1 MLWSVMKGY
10 TKEQLVKDIVA
21 GIIVAIIALPLSI
34 ALALASGV
42 TPERGIYT
50 AITAGFVISFLG
62 GSRVQIAGPTAAFA
76 TIVAGIAAENG
87 IEGLAL
93 ATVMAG
99 IILIIM
105 GVCRMGSLIKY
116 IPYTITT
123 GFTAGIAVTI
133 FIGQIKDFL
142 GLTVVSEEPLI
153 ETMDKL
159 VGDIRFIS
167 TINVQAVIVGAV
179 CLAILIVWPM
189 INETIPPSLLAVIA
203 GIAMVKGLHMP
214 VNTIG
219 DLYTI
224 SNALPALTV
233 PVFNF
238 DMVQKLLP
246 DAKNVGILYC
256 SAEANSV
263 YQAEQAQKYLEKA
276 GINVKTYTAADS
288 NDIQQVVTKA
298 ADENDAIYIPT
309 DNTIASN
316 MEIVKNVTVPAKVPV
331 IAGEENMCSAGGL
344 ATLSIS
350 YESIGYN
357 AGLMAYDILVNGK
370 NPADMPIQYADDVTL
385 KYNADIAS
393 ELGIEIPD
401 DMVAIE
407 KEDK

>member
-1 MLWSVMKGY
+1 MKKVIALLLAMSMTVVAFTGC
-10 TKEQLVKDIVA
+10 TAGQKASEEKKTETADKTSDKKEDGDKVYHIGIIQLVEHQ
-21 GIIVAIIALPLSI
+21 ALDAATEGFQK
-34 ALALASGV
+34 ALK
-42 TPERGIYT
+42 EK
-50 AITAGFVISFLG
+50 LG
-62 GSRVQIAGPTAAFA
+62 DKVEFDVQNAQGEETNCA
-76 TIVAGIAAENG
+76 TI
-87 IEGLAL
+87 
-93 ATVMAG
+93 ATKFVNSNVDLIMANA
-99 IILIIM
+99 
-105 GVCRMGSLIKY
+105 
-116 IPYTITT
+116 T
-123 GFTAGIAVTI
+123 
-133 FIGQIKDFL
+133 
-142 GLTVVSEEPLI
+142 
-153 ETMDKL
+153 
-159 VGDIRFIS
+159 
-167 TINVQAVIVGAV
+167 QAVISSATATSDIPIVGTSVTDYVTTGTVKSNDAPGGNV
-179 CLAILIVWPM
+179 TGTSDLAPIDQQV
-189 INETIPPSLLAVIA
+189 ELL
-203 GIAMVKGLHMP
+203 
-214 VNTIG
+214 
-219 DLYTI
+219 
-224 SNALPALTV
+224 
-233 PVFNF
+233 
-238 DMVQKLLP
+238 QKLVP

-276 GINVKTYTAADS
+276 GITAKTYTAADS

-331 IAGEENMCSAGGL
+331 IAGEENMCSVGGL

>member
-1 MLWSVMKGY
+1 MKKVIALLLAMSMTVAAFTGCTAGQKASEEKKTETADKTSDKNGDKVY
-10 TKEQLVKDIVA
+10 HIGIIQLVEHQ
-21 GIIVAIIALPLSI
+21 ALDAATEGFQK
-34 ALALASGV
+34 ALK
-42 TPERGIYT
+42 EK
-50 AITAGFVISFLG
+50 LG
-62 GSRVQIAGPTAAFA
+62 DKVEFDVQNAQGEETNCA
-76 TIVAGIAAENG
+76 TI
-87 IEGLAL
+87 
-93 ATVMAG
+93 ATKFVNSNVDLIMANA
-99 IILIIM
+99 
-105 GVCRMGSLIKY
+105 
-116 IPYTITT
+116 T
-123 GFTAGIAVTI
+123 
-133 FIGQIKDFL
+133 
-142 GLTVVSEEPLI
+142 
-153 ETMDKL
+153 
-159 VGDIRFIS
+159 
-167 TINVQAVIVGAV
+167 QAVISSATATSDIPIVGTSVTDYVTTGTVKSNDAPGGNV
-179 CLAILIVWPM
+179 TGTSDLAPIDQQV
-189 INETIPPSLLAVIA
+189 ELL
-203 GIAMVKGLHMP
+203 
-214 VNTIG
+214 
-219 DLYTI
+219 
-224 SNALPALTV
+224 
-233 PVFNF
+233 
-238 DMVQKLLP
+238 QKLLP

>member
-1 MLWSVMKGY
+1 MKKVIALLLAMSMTVAALTGC
-10 TKEQLVKDIVA
+10 TAGQKASEEKKTETADKTSDKKEDGDKVYHIGIIQLVEHQ
-21 GIIVAIIALPLSI
+21 ALDAATEGFQK
-34 ALALASGV
+34 ALK
-42 TPERGIYT
+42 EK
-50 AITAGFVISFLG
+50 LG
-62 GSRVQIAGPTAAFA
+62 DKVEFDVQNAQGEETNCA
-76 TIVAGIAAENG
+76 TI
-87 IEGLAL
+87 
-93 ATVMAG
+93 ATKFVNSNVDLIMANA
-99 IILIIM
+99 
-105 GVCRMGSLIKY
+105 
-116 IPYTITT
+116 T
-123 GFTAGIAVTI
+123 
-133 FIGQIKDFL
+133 
-142 GLTVVSEEPLI
+142 
-153 ETMDKL
+153 
-159 VGDIRFIS
+159 
-167 TINVQAVIVGAV
+167 QAVISSATATSDIPIVGTSVTDYVTTGTVKSNDAPGGNV
-179 CLAILIVWPM
+179 TGTSDLAPIDQQV
-189 INETIPPSLLAVIA
+189 ELL
-203 GIAMVKGLHMP
+203 
-214 VNTIG
+214 
-219 DLYTI
+219 
-224 SNALPALTV
+224 
-233 PVFNF
+233 
-238 DMVQKLLP
+238 QKLLP

>member
-1 MLWSVMKGY
+1 MKKVIALLLAMSMTVAAFTGC
-10 TKEQLVKDIVA
+10 TAGQKASEEKKTETADKTSDKKEDGDKVYHIGIIQLVEHQ
-21 GIIVAIIALPLSI
+21 ALDAATEGFQK
-34 ALALASGV
+34 ALK
-42 TPERGIYT
+42 EK
-50 AITAGFVISFLG
+50 LG
-62 GSRVQIAGPTAAFA
+62 DKVEFDVQNAQGEETNCA
-76 TIVAGIAAENG
+76 TI
-87 IEGLAL
+87 
-93 ATVMAG
+93 ATKFVNSNVDLIMANA
-99 IILIIM
+99 
-105 GVCRMGSLIKY
+105 
-116 IPYTITT
+116 T
-123 GFTAGIAVTI
+123 
-133 FIGQIKDFL
+133 
-142 GLTVVSEEPLI
+142 
-153 ETMDKL
+153 
-159 VGDIRFIS
+159 
-167 TINVQAVIVGAV
+167 QAVISSATATSDIPIVGTSVTDYVTTGTVKSNDAPGGNV
-179 CLAILIVWPM
+179 TGTSDLAPIDQQV
-189 INETIPPSLLAVIA
+189 ELL
-203 GIAMVKGLHMP
+203 
-214 VNTIG
+214 
-219 DLYTI
+219 
-224 SNALPALTV
+224 
-233 PVFNF
+233 
-238 DMVQKLLP
+238 QKLLP

-263 YQAEQAQKYLEKA
+263 YQAEQAQKYL
-276 GINVKTYTAADS
+276 DS

>member
-1 MLWSVMKGY
+1 MKKVIALLLAMSMTVAAFKGC
-10 TKEQLVKDIVA
+10 TAGKKASEEKKTETADKTSDKKEDGDKVYHIGIIQLVEHQ
-21 GIIVAIIALPLSI
+21 ALDAATEGFQK
-34 ALALASGV
+34 ALK
-42 TPERGIYT
+42 EK
-50 AITAGFVISFLG
+50 LG
-62 GSRVQIAGPTAAFA
+62 DKVEFDVQNAQGEETNCA
-76 TIVAGIAAENG
+76 TI
-87 IEGLAL
+87 
-93 ATVMAG
+93 ATKFVNSNVDLIMANA
-99 IILIIM
+99 
-105 GVCRMGSLIKY
+105 
-116 IPYTITT
+116 T
-123 GFTAGIAVTI
+123 
-133 FIGQIKDFL
+133 
-142 GLTVVSEEPLI
+142 
-153 ETMDKL
+153 
-159 VGDIRFIS
+159 
-167 TINVQAVIVGAV
+167 QAVISSATATSDIPIVGTSVTDYVTTGTVKSNDAPGGNV
-179 CLAILIVWPM
+179 TGTSDLAPIDQQV
-189 INETIPPSLLAVIA
+189 ELL
-203 GIAMVKGLHMP
+203 
-214 VNTIG
+214 
-219 DLYTI
+219 
-224 SNALPALTV
+224 
-233 PVFNF
+233 
-238 DMVQKLLP
+238 QKLVP

-276 GINVKTYTAADS
+276 GITAKTYTAADS

-331 IAGEENMCSAGGL
+331 IAGEENMCSVGGL

>member
-1 MLWSVMKGY
+1 MK
-10 TKEQLVKDIVA
+10 KV
-21 GIIVAIIALPLSI
+21 IALL
-34 ALALASGV
+34 LAMSMTVAAFTGC
-42 TPERGIYT
+42 
-50 AITAGFVISFLG
+50 TAG
-62 GSRVQIAGPTAAFA
+62 Q
-76 TIVAGIAAENG
+76 
-87 IEGLAL
+87 
-93 ATVMAG
+93 
-99 IILIIM
+99 
-105 GVCRMGSLIKY
+105 K
-116 IPYTITT
+116 
-123 GFTAGIAVTI
+123 
-133 FIGQIKDFL
+133 
-142 GLTVVSEEPLI
+142 VSEEKKTETADKTSDKKEDGDKVYHIGIIQLVEHQALDAATEGFQKALKEKLGDKVEFDVQNAQGEETNCATIATKFVNSNVDLI
-153 ETMDKL
+153 MANAT
-159 VGDIRFIS
+159 
-167 TINVQAVIVGAV
+167 QAVISSATATSDIPIVGTSVTDYVTTGTVKSNDAPGGNV
-179 CLAILIVWPM
+179 TGTSDLAPIDQQV
-189 INETIPPSLLAVIA
+189 ELL
-203 GIAMVKGLHMP
+203 
-214 VNTIG
+214 
-219 DLYTI
+219 
-224 SNALPALTV
+224 
-233 PVFNF
+233 
-238 DMVQKLLP
+238 QKLLP